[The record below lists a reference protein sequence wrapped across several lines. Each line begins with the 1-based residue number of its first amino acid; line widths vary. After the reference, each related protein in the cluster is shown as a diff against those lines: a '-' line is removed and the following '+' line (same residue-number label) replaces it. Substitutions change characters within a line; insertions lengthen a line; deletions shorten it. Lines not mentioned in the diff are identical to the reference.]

1 MKKILILLA
10 ILLCMG
16 GAALYLLKP
25 ESETPEVKVP
35 ETEKVVIKMSMLT
48 DKPGKKELKETAE
61 ILQKRLEYANVDNY
75 TIDCTGPAELTICL
89 PIQEDMAS
97 IRRILSTRG
106 RMEFWPT
113 LYNYDV
119 YDKLPEEE
127 SLTGLLRIECSKSA
141 LIGTA
146 HYSDTAKINS
156 CLAQPE
162 VRKALPKDLALMWL
176 AKPTGDDDQRF
187 ELIAVRKNSKK
198 APIDNDD
205 IEKVRAESYPYDNQ
219 VKIDMTKKGARQ
231 WEKLTTDNIHRQV
244 AVVIDGFVYCYPTV
258 ADRIECGLAAITN
271 NFTREEA
278 QELAIILQHGPLPT
292 DIQITQEEIL
302 QP

>member
-1 MKKILILLA
+1 MFLL
-10 ILLCMG
+10 M
-16 GAALYLLKP
+16 P
-25 ESETPEVKVP
+25 ESETKELKAQ
-35 ETEKVVIKMSMLT
+35 ETEKVVMKISLLADQPS
-48 DKPGKKELKETAE
+48 DKTLRKTAE
-61 ILQKRLEYANVDNY
+61 ILQNRLEYADLDDY
-75 TIDCTGPAELTICL
+75 TIDCTGPAELTLCF
-89 PIQEDMAS
+89 PVQENMGG

-106 RMEFWPT
+106 CLEIWPT
-113 LYNYDV
+113 LYSYDV
-119 YDKLPEEE
+119 CDKLPEDE
-127 SLTGLLRIECSKSA
+127 SLTGSLRMECSRSA

-156 CLAQPE
+156 YLAQPE

-187 ELIAVRKNSKK
+187 ELVAVRKNSKK

-205 IEKVRAESYPYDNQ
+205 IEKVNAESDYHTGHHIQ
-219 VKIDMTKKGARQ
+219 LSMTKKGARQ
-231 WEKLTTDNIHRQV
+231 WEKLTMDNIQRQV
-244 AVVIDGFVYCYPTV
+244 AVVIDGFVYSYPTV
-258 ADRIECGLAAITN
+258 ANRIECGLAAITN
-271 NFTREEA
+271 NFTPEEA